1 MLNLPVF
8 TIKEIEKHR
17 LKSGKTPDSAISKSK
32 EKGLKFKG
40 ERYISADTIYSL
52 SDDKYFCFKA
62 VCIPSMK
69 KGKRNIFVALDL
81 TNGEVIHADCSCPAG
96 KCGYCNHVMA
106 LLLEVADY
114 SLHNLPE
121 IPTEV
126 SCTSRLRQWG
136 VPGKSKSQ
144 APVRQTTIQKSVD
157 KKGISSTL
165 YNPKKTV
172 AVIEEEHMSRMV
184 KMRDQMK
191 LLNSNSGFDNCFN
204 LPSSNTKTVR
214 TSYGDFFFGSS
225 LSHQLH
231 PLPFDLE
238 IVTDIERF
246 ESSVYTYENFVDLP
260 LRFFVPESDMIP
272 SNWSL
277 NDLER
282 KYISS
287 ITVTND
293 SCKLLEKDTVGHSES
308 KLWVFSVARKINSS
322 NSH

>member
-1 MLNLPVF
+1 MAAGSSKDTSVEELLELLVEDIDKSIVIVVESFTEESRNKSNKHSVPFSFCSSSVIQPKGSYQFLYNCDEEFITWGKSLLNLPVF

-172 AVIEEEHMSRMV
+172 AVIEEEHISRMSR
-184 KMRDQMK
+184 
-191 LLNSNSGFDNCFN
+191 
-204 LPSSNTKTVR
+204 
-214 TSYGDFFFGSS
+214 
-225 LSHQLH
+225 
-231 PLPFDLE
+231 
-238 IVTDIERF
+238 
-246 ESSVYTYENFVDLP
+246 
-260 LRFFVPESDMIP
+260 
-272 SNWSL
+272 W
-277 NDLER
+277 
-282 KYISS
+282 
-287 ITVTND
+287 
-293 SCKLLEKDTVGHSES
+293 
-308 KLWVFSVARKINSS
+308 
-322 NSH
+322 